1 MAKISFQQLEQNL
14 KQAKLKNV
22 FALVGT
28 EVQIARQVLSRL
40 EACFKI
46 DKSSLERSVFTGKEL
61 KSEQVLNALQTVP
74 LLGGSPFV
82 IVREADKLSKEN
94 MNMLADYIAR
104 NNASASLVFL
114 AKKLDGRSKLM
125 SQINKHG
132 LIVECKPLYAN
143 QVPSWIGSEVK
154 RYGKQISHDA
164 AGYMADLVGTD
175 LGQIAQ
181 VIERLVLF
189 VGKRSLI
196 ELSDVETSVAETT
209 QRTIFELTDALG
221 ERNVHRAVQML
232 ANVIDHGQAPVMI
245 LAMIARHFRILLKAK
260 EVAGRI
266 SNPAEIARYLGVH
279 PFFAK
284 QYADQAN
291 NFSLNELKDNFAK
304 LSECDRE
311 LKSSR
316 LSRLRILEHLVMEVL
331 HKKKAA

>member
-1 MAKISFQQLEQNL
+1 
-14 KQAKLKNV
+14 
-22 FALVGT
+22 
-28 EVQIARQVLSRL
+28 
-40 EACFKI
+40 
-46 DKSSLERSVFTGKEL
+46 
-61 KSEQVLNALQTVP
+61 
-74 LLGGSPFV
+74 
-82 IVREADKLSKEN
+82 
-94 MNMLADYIAR
+94 
-104 NNASASLVFL
+104 
-114 AKKLDGRSKLM
+114 
-125 SQINKHG
+125 
-132 LIVECKPLYAN
+132 
-143 QVPSWIGSEVK
+143 
-154 RYGKQISHDA
+154 
-164 AGYMADLVGTD
+164 
-175 LGQIAQ
+175 
-181 VIERLVLF
+181 

-316 LSRLRILEHLVMEVL
+316 LSRLRILEHLVMEIL